1 MPSTLI
7 LYSTTDGH
15 TLDICEA
22 LNAELDEKADL
33 IQLDEHTQVDLNAYT
48 TIVIGASIRY
58 GRHRPAVSDFI
69 EKNRWALDTKQTVFF
84 SVSLVARKDNR
95 NTPDTNK
102 YLQKFLSQLN
112 WHPTL
117 TWVLAGKLNYPVYGV
132 LDKLMI
138 RFIMW
143 MTKGPTNPKTV
154 KVFTDWQ
161 SVKRLSQKIN
171 HLMHHNQ
178 STENTLT

>member
-15 TLDICEA
+15 TLDICKT

-33 IQLDEHTQVDLNAYT
+33 IQLDEGTQVDLNAYN
-48 TIVIGASIRY
+48 TIIIGASIRY
-58 GRHRPAVSDFI
+58 GKHRPAVSSFI
-69 EKNRWALDTKQTVFF
+69 EKNRSILDTKKTIFF

-95 NTPDTNK
+95 NTPEKNK
-102 YLQKFLSQLN
+102 YLQKFLAQLN
-112 WHPTL
+112 WTPTL
-117 TWVLAGKLNYPVYGV
+117 TWVLAGKLNYPVYGI

-143 MTKGPTNPKTV
+143 MSKGPTDPNTV
-154 KVFTDWQ
+154 KIFTDWN
-161 SVKRLSQKIN
+161 SVKGLAQAT
-171 HLMHHNQ
+171 NQ
-178 STENTLT
+178 LALKNND